1 MAAANAQVDDAAL
14 ESVAAH
20 RVDKA
25 GGQHCARR
33 ADRMAMRNGATLDI
47 DDILRQTEL
56 ARYGKNAIAVRVG
69 YLFLDFRAGVR
80 SRGFAALRCGFY
92 SEVNFFAALRCGFY
106 SEVNFFTP
114 ARVRSFDYRGS
125 SEHRIGF
132 RDASLEVRNP
142 SRDQPSSALCRHS
155 IRASAPNG
163 FLSKQN
169 ERLLHTTHRS
179 FRRAP
184 ARQQQRPWPGP
195 ARCTI

>member
-1 MAAANAQVDDAAL
+1 LAAANAQVDDAAL
-14 ESVAAH
+14 ETVAAH

-56 ARYGKNAIAVRVG
+56 ARYGRNAIAVRVG

-80 SRGFAALRCGFY
+80 SRG
-92 SEVNFFAALRCGFY
+92 FAALRCGFY